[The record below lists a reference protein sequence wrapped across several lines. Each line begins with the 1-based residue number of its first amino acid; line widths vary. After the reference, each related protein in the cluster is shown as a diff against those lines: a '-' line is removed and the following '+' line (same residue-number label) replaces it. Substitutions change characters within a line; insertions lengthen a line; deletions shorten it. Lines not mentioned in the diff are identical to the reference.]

1 MPAVL
6 QLEIHRPGH
15 AAQTH
20 AIEHGIYP
28 TGAEHGNKIIIPD
41 SGVEPRHAILIF
53 RPDGFYVED
62 LNSKAGTF
70 LNEAPVLGR
79 AAFCAGDIIRV
90 GTCRLILRL
99 PDQTEPPPSPPA
111 TAAFLPLPL
120 NLA

>member
-1 MPAVL
+1 MTAVL

-28 TGAEHGNKIIIPD
+28 TGTEQGNKIIIPD

-53 RPDGFYVED
+53 RPDAFFVED

-70 LNEAPVLGR
+70 LNDTPVRGR
-79 AAFCAGDIIRV
+79 AAFRAGDIIRV
-90 GTCRLILRL
+90 GNCRLITRL
-99 PDQTEPPPSPPA
+99 SDQAEPSPAPPV
-111 TAAFLPLPL
+111 TAAPP
-120 NLA
+120 